1 MNDEHQSKVI
11 VSPNDL
17 LHSFLLK
24 LIPFQKGAMF
34 LISDILF
41 LLSEIWMWEFA
52 FCGWETR
59 LLTGALLIMIGE

>member
-41 LLSEIWMWEFA
+41 LLSEI
-52 FCGWETR
+52 
-59 LLTGALLIMIGE
+59 